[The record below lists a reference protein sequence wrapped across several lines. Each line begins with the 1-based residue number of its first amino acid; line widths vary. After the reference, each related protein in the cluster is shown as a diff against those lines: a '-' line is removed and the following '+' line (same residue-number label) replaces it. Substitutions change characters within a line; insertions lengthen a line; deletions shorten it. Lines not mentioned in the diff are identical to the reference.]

1 MMSEQQNFQL
11 EKLLIEYQDNK
22 EKFANW
28 NSGEICSFSVY
39 ELQDENEYRLIVG
52 MTTIERIDENMA
64 GVHTSNRYYALFPNG
79 AKVDMLSSFKND
91 TNKVY
96 EYLKKFN
103 KII

>member
-1 MMSEQQNFQL
+1 MSEEQHSEV
-11 EKLLIEYQDNK
+11 EKLVLEYQTNK
-22 EKFANW
+22 DKYANW
-28 NSGEICSFSVY
+28 NSENICNFSVY
-39 ELQDENEYRLIVG
+39 ELQDENEYRLVVG
-52 MTTIERIDENMA
+52 MITIERIDDNLA
-64 GVHTSNRYYALFPNG
+64 GVHTSKRFYAIFPNG